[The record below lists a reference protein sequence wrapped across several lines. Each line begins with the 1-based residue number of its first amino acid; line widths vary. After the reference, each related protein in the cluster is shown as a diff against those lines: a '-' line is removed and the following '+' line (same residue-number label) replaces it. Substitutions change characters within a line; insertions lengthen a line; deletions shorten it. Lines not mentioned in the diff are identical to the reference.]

1 MPKYISPEEWL
12 SRMRKEYLQD
22 FIRQGG
28 AAVKFVVPVDSIAH
42 EQIRDGL
49 QGAAAD
55 GGFHFAFVDAATT
68 RLHMVDKLFHQVAQQ
83 IDWDGLAY
91 SFLCGTLAEPY
102 KLPTERAQFGLQQIA
117 LLNNGLNE
125 NRLRTEINSQLEKA
139 LFRDYAMSQEFR
151 IAMLHLCM
159 AQLDPGE
166 VNPGLRD
173 TVKEWLRGELSHIA
187 ELKPALI
194 FQKIGR
200 HNARHMLFSLS
211 HWLKLT
217 GRSGLVLVVDI
228 SRYIEGIRAVLPP
241 NEPNGTLYYSTPA
254 LLDCY
259 EVLREFIDSTDEL
272 EYSFICVIA
281 PPAFVNEDERRGLW
295 AYDALRLRIWDEV
308 QDKRLMNPLSTLV
321 RISQGE
327 NTQK

>member
-1 MPKYISPEEWL
+1 MAKYISPEEWL

-28 AAVKFVVPVDSIAH
+28 AAVKFVIPMDSIAH
-42 EQIRDGL
+42 NQIRAGL
-49 QGAAAD
+49 QGAAND
-55 GGFHFAFVDAATT
+55 GGFHFAFVDATT
-68 RLHMVDKLFHQVAQQ
+68 TKLHWVDKLFHQVAQQ

-91 SFLCGTLAEPY
+91 AFLCHLLAEPY
-102 KLPTERAQFGLQQIA
+102 KLPKERSQFGLQQIA
-117 LLNNGLNE
+117 LLNDLNE
-125 NRLRTEINSQLEKA
+125 NMLKTKIESLLEKA
-139 LFRDYAMSQEFR
+139 LFQDYAMSQEFR

-159 AQLDPGE
+159 AQLNPSE
-166 VNPGLRD
+166 VNPDLRD
-173 TVKEWLRGELSHIA
+173 TVKEWLRGELGHIA
-187 ELKPALI
+187 ALKPALI

-200 HNARHMLFSLS
+200 HNARHILFSLA
-211 HWLKLT
+211 HWLKLA
-217 GRSGLVLVVDI
+217 GRSGLVIVLDI
-228 SRYIEGIRAVLPP
+228 TRYIEGTRPK
-241 NEPNGTLYYSTPA
+241 EPDGTLYYSAPA
-254 LLDCY
+254 LLECY

-321 RISQGE
+321 RISQDG
-327 NTQK
+327 NTQN

>member
-1 MPKYISPEEWL
+1 MAPYLSLKEWVSTL
-12 SRMRKEYLQD
+12 REEYLQD
-22 FIRQGG
+22 FIRRGG

-49 QGAAAD
+49 QGAAED
-55 GGFHFAFVDAATT
+55 EGFHFAFVDAVTT
-68 RLHMVDKLFHQVAQQ
+68 KLHMVDKIFHQVAQQ

-91 SFLCGTLAEPY
+91 SFLCHLLAEPY

-166 VNPGLRD
+166 PNPYQRD
-173 TVKEWLRGELSHIA
+173 TVKEWLRGELRLVSA
-187 ELKPALI
+187 LKEALI

-200 HNARHMLFSLS
+200 HNARHMLFSLA
-211 HWLKLT
+211 HWLKLS
-217 GRSGLVLVVDI
+217 GKSGLVLVLDI
-228 SRYIEGIRAVLPP
+228 SRYIEGVRPK
-241 NEPNGTLYYSTPA
+241 EPDGTLYYSTPA
-254 LLDCY
+254 LLGCY
-259 EVLREFIDSTDEL
+259 EVLREFIDNTDEL

-281 PPAFVNEDERRGLW
+281 PPPFVNEDERRGLW

-308 QDKRLMNPLSTLV
+308 HDKHLVNPLSSLV
-321 RISQGE
+321 RVSQGE
-327 NTQK
+327 NTQN